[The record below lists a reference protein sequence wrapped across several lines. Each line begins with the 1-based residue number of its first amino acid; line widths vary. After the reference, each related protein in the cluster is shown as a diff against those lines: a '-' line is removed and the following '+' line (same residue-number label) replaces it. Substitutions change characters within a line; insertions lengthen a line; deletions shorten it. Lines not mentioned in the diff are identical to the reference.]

1 MQIRIE
7 IPDEFDGE
15 ASGTRSDERE
25 FLLDFEHV
33 AQNLLDALSNGP
45 PMLWPQS
52 QSPDKEQVQ
61 SALRKIDANVGQRFV
76 GQRFVRQMFVGPV
89 SRTVGLTGTVS
100 LDEDSKEDMSLM
112 NTISGF
118 PLKHLE
124 HAPPPIGVS
133 NSPLPEQE

>member
-25 FLLDFEHV
+25 FLRDFEHV

-45 PMLWPQS
+45 PMLRPQS

-61 SALRKIDANVGQRFV
+61 SALRKIDAFVGQKFVGQRFV
-76 GQRFVRQMFVGPV
+76 GAV
-89 SRTVGLTGTVS
+89 SRTVGFQGTVS

-112 NTISGF
+112 NAI
-118 PLKHLE
+118 
-124 HAPPPIGVS
+124 
-133 NSPLPEQE
+133 

>member
-61 SALRKIDANVGQRFV
+61 SALRKIDTFVGQKFVGQRFV
-76 GQRFVRQMFVGPV
+76 GAV
-89 SRTVGLTGTVS
+89 SRTVGFQGTVS

-124 HAPPPIGVS
+124 HVPPPIGVS